1 MRSGTTAPTLATPP
15 APAGI
20 AATTRLAY
28 LDNVKALLI
37 AWIIAAHALMGYSEY
52 GSWTY
57 QDVQEGR
64 ISQAL
69 ELSLIIPAALGS
81 LFFMGLFFLVAGL
94 LSHDALTRKGPTR
107 FARERLLRLGV
118 PFAVY
123 VLVVWP
129 ALEYALLAP
138 ILHEG
143 PYWSWFVRQDP
154 ALDTGPMW
162 FVGVLLLFSLAYAA
176 WARSRDL
183 PRAGVHDVP
192 RGRWVVLTIGAI
204 GLATFVVRLAF
215 PLGSEQ
221 ILQLHLWQWPQCIA
235 SFVLGVTA
243 ATRGW
248 LRPVPDPQYRRAGV
262 ATLAA
267 VSGLMLSI
275 GVAIALGDEPEDFY
289 GGWGAYSLV
298 YAVLEG
304 VLVIA
309 GSVWALGFA
318 QRHLAGTGP
327 VRAATGRSS
336 YAAFML
342 QGPVLV
348 GLALLLR
355 PSSLPIDVKALVVAS
370 LGVIGSFAL
379 AWPIVT
385 RTPLRRI
392 L

>member
-1 MRSGTTAPTLATPP
+1 MTSMR
-15 APAGI
+15 
-20 AATTRLAY
+20 AATTNDVRPARLAY

-37 AWIIAAHALMGYSEY
+37 AGIIGAHALMGYSEF

-69 ELSLIIPAALGS
+69 ELTLIVPAALGS
-81 LFFMGLFFLVAGL
+81 LFFMGLFFLIAGL
-94 LSHDALTRKGPTR
+94 LSRDALARKGPAG
-107 FARERLLRLGV
+107 FAEDRLVRLGV

-123 VLVVWP
+123 VLVLWP
-129 ALEYALLAP
+129 VLEYALLAP

-143 PYWSWFVRQDP
+143 PYWSWFVGQDP
-154 ALDTGPMW
+154 PLDTGPMW
-162 FVGVLLLFSLAYAA
+162 FVGVLLLFSLVYAG
-176 WARSRDL
+176 WVRLRGLPPGGSRDL
-183 PRAGVHDVP
+183 PAARS
-192 RGRWVVLTIGAI
+192 VVLAIGAI
-204 GLATFVVRLAF
+204 GVTTFVVRLVF

-221 ILQLHLWQWPQCIA
+221 ILQAHLWQWPQCIA
-235 SFVLGVTA
+235 SFLLGVTA

-248 LRPVPDPQYRRAGV
+248 FRPVPGRQYRRAGV
-262 ATLAA
+262 ATLA
-267 VSGLMLSI
+267 VVVGLMLSI
-275 GVAIALGDEPEDFY
+275 GVAIALGDEPDDFY
-289 GGWGAYSLV
+289 GGWGGYPLV

-327 VRAATGRSS
+327 IRAAMGRSS
-336 YAAFML
+336 YAAYML

-348 GLALLLR
+348 GLALLFR
-355 PSSLPIDVKALVVAS
+355 RTSLPIDAKALLVAT
-370 LGVIGSFAL
+370 LGIVGSFAL
-379 AWPIVT
+379 AWSLVS
-385 RTPLRRI
+385 RTPLGRV

>member
-1 MRSGTTAPTLATPP
+1 MKTHPATTADPGDAR
-15 APAGI
+15 I
-20 AATTRLAY
+20 AEVRPGRLAY
-28 LDNVKALLI
+28 LDNVRAVLI
-37 AWIIAAHALMGYSEY
+37 AGIIAAHALMGYSEY

-81 LFFMGLFFLVAGL
+81 LFFMGLFFLIAGL
-94 LSHDALTRKGPTR
+94 LSHDALARKGPTR
-107 FARERLLRLGV
+107 FARERSLRLGV

-123 VLVVWP
+123 VLVIWP
-129 ALEYALLAP
+129 GLEYALLAP

-143 PYWSWFVRQDP
+143 PYLPWFVGQDP
-154 ALDTGPMW
+154 PLDTGPMW
-162 FVGVLLLFSLAYAA
+162 FVGVLLLFSLAYAG
-176 WARSRDL
+176 WVRLRGLPSDARRDL
-183 PRAGVHDVP
+183 PATRS
-192 RGRWVVLTIGAI
+192 VLVAIGAI
-204 GLATFVVRLAF
+204 GVATFVVRLVF

-221 ILQLHLWQWPQCIA
+221 ILQIHLWQWPQCIA
-235 SFVLGVTA
+235 SFLLGVIA

-248 LRPVPDPQYRRAGV
+248 FRPVPDRQYRRAGV
-262 ATLAA
+262 ATLA
-267 VSGLMLSI
+267 VVIGLVLAI
-275 GVAIALGDEPEDFY
+275 GIAIALGDEPEDFY
-289 GGWGAYSLV
+289 GGWSAYSLA
-298 YAVLEG
+298 YAVFEG
-304 VLVIA
+304 ALVIA

-318 QRHLAGTGP
+318 QRHMARTGP
-327 VRAATGRSS
+327 IRAAMGRSS
-336 YAAFML
+336 YAAYML

-355 PSSLPIDVKALVVAS
+355 STSLPIDVKALLVAS

-379 AWPIVT
+379 AWPLVT